1 MRKDFEP
8 VSVRVNAKL
17 NLGLQI
23 VRKRPDGYHD
33 LQTVFIPTDFYTDT
47 LELLPHSGDLLFDV
61 KSAEDLGDPYNNLC
75 VKAYRL
81 LQCDYGIEGVEI
93 RLHKGIPTGAGLGGG
108 SADAA
113 FTLKALTDIFQLPIS
128 KEKMEEYALQLGS
141 DVPFFLYNQ
150 PMYATGRGEVMTP
163 IDLDLSAYRLKI
175 VKPDIHV
182 STKEAYAGIT
192 PQESD
197 VFLPQVLQQ
206 PIETWKDVVTN
217 DFEKTVFAKHP
228 ELEEIKESFYRDGAL
243 YASMS
248 GSGSAIFSIFPKNHA
263 TP

>member
-1 MRKDFEP
+1 MKKLP
-8 VSVRVNAKL
+8 YPTNAYVTAKI

-23 VRKRPDGYHD
+23 VRKREDDYHD
-33 LQTVFIPTDFYTDT
+33 LQTVFYPTDFYHDIMSLTPCSSEFEFE
-47 LELLPHSGDLLFDV
+47 LESE
-61 KSAEDLGDPYNNLC
+61 EDLGPSDNNLC
-75 VKAYRL
+75 VKAFRM
-81 LQCDYGIEGVEI
+81 LQQDYGIEGVHLYLE
-93 RLHKGIPTGAGLGGG
+93 KGIPTGAGLGGG

-113 FTLKALTDIFQLPIS
+113 FTLKILANAFQLPVT
-128 KEKMEEYALQLGS
+128 EEQMLRYALQLGS

-192 PQESD
+192 PKESNI
-197 VFLPQVLQQ
+197 FLPNVLQQ
-206 PIETWKDVVTN
+206 NVSTWKDVVVN
-217 DFEKTVFAKHP
+217 DFEESVFAKHP
-228 ELEEIKESFYRDGAL
+228 ELREIKEAFYRDGAL

-248 GSGSAIFSIFPKNHA
+248 GSGSAIFGLFPVSV
-263 TP
+263 